1 MSENNGWIKCSE
13 RLPDTFTGFD
23 LLVRSSPVLVYGK
36 YTSGEKNKIFG
47 AQIFGNKWYSADG
60 ECGEITHW
68 QPFPQ
73 PPEEQI
79 MVCEYQYHA
88 FLPGA
93 EPTRE
98 SVLHVI
104 IRELFGKYKYSEEIS
119 LSNAAE
125 IIVGKN
131 AFEWGLK
138 DGEEVC
144 ILIRKK
150 DNPKAIELFKVSVD
164 MSIETTAH
172 RMDY

>member
-1 MSENNGWIKCSE
+1 
-13 RLPDTFTGFD
+13 
-23 LLVRSSPVLVYGK
+23 
-36 YTSGEKNKIFG
+36 
-47 AQIFGNKWYSADG
+47 
-60 ECGEITHW
+60 
-68 QPFPQ
+68 
-73 PPEEQI
+73 

-93 EPTRE
+93 ELTRE

-104 IRELFGKYKYSEEIS
+104 IRELFGKYKHSEELS

-131 AFEWGLK
+131 AFKWDLK

-150 DNPKAIELFKVSVD
+150 DNPEAIELFKVSVE
-164 MSIETTAH
+164 MLIETTAH
-172 RMDY
+172 RMGY

>member
-1 MSENNGWIKCSE
+1 
-13 RLPDTFTGFD
+13 
-23 LLVRSSPVLVYGK
+23 
-36 YTSGEKNKIFG
+36 
-47 AQIFGNKWYSADG
+47 
-60 ECGEITHW
+60 
-68 QPFPQ
+68 
-73 PPEEQI
+73 
-79 MVCEYQYHA
+79 MVCEYQYHV

-104 IRELFGKYKYSEEIS
+104 IREMFGIYKYSEELS

-131 AFEWGLK
+131 AFKWDLE
-138 DGEEVC
+138 DGQEVC

-150 DNPKAIELFKVSVD
+150 ENPEALELFKVSVE

-172 RMDY
+172 RMDD

>member
-1 MSENNGWIKCSE
+1 
-13 RLPDTFTGFD
+13 
-23 LLVRSSPVLVYGK
+23 
-36 YTSGEKNKIFG
+36 
-47 AQIFGNKWYSADG
+47 
-60 ECGEITHW
+60 
-68 QPFPQ
+68 
-73 PPEEQI
+73 

-88 FLPGA
+88 FLPGT

-104 IRELFGKYKYSEEIS
+104 IREMFGKYKYSEEIS

-131 AFEWGLK
+131 AFKWDLK

-150 DNPKAIELFKVSVD
+150 DNPEAIELFKVSVG
-164 MSIETTAH
+164 MLIKTTAH
-172 RMDY
+172 RMNY

>member
-1 MSENNGWIKCSE
+1 
-13 RLPDTFTGFD
+13 
-23 LLVRSSPVLVYGK
+23 
-36 YTSGEKNKIFG
+36 
-47 AQIFGNKWYSADG
+47 
-60 ECGEITHW
+60 
-68 QPFPQ
+68 
-73 PPEEQI
+73 

-104 IRELFGKYKYSEEIS
+104 IRELFGKYKYSEELS

-131 AFEWGLK
+131 ASEWGLK
-138 DGEEVC
+138 DGEAVC

-150 DNPKAIELFKVSVD
+150 ENPEALELFKVSVE

-172 RMDY
+172 RMGY

>member
-1 MSENNGWIKCSE
+1 
-13 RLPDTFTGFD
+13 
-23 LLVRSSPVLVYGK
+23 
-36 YTSGEKNKIFG
+36 
-47 AQIFGNKWYSADG
+47 
-60 ECGEITHW
+60 
-68 QPFPQ
+68 
-73 PPEEQI
+73 

-93 EPTRE
+93 EPIRE

-104 IRELFGKYKYSEEIS
+104 IRNMFGRYKHSEELS

-150 DNPKAIELFKVSVD
+150 DSPEAIELFKVSVE

>member
-1 MSENNGWIKCSE
+1 
-13 RLPDTFTGFD
+13 
-23 LLVRSSPVLVYGK
+23 
-36 YTSGEKNKIFG
+36 
-47 AQIFGNKWYSADG
+47 
-60 ECGEITHW
+60 
-68 QPFPQ
+68 
-73 PPEEQI
+73 

-104 IRELFGKYKYSEEIS
+104 IRELFGKYKYSEELS

-131 AFEWGLK
+131 ASEWGLK

-150 DNPKAIELFKVSVD
+150 DNPEAIELFKVSVG
-164 MSIETTAH
+164 MLIETTAH
-172 RMDY
+172 RMNY

>member
-1 MSENNGWIKCSE
+1 
-13 RLPDTFTGFD
+13 
-23 LLVRSSPVLVYGK
+23 
-36 YTSGEKNKIFG
+36 
-47 AQIFGNKWYSADG
+47 
-60 ECGEITHW
+60 
-68 QPFPQ
+68 
-73 PPEEQI
+73 

-93 EPTRE
+93 EPTRK

-104 IRELFGKYKYSEEIS
+104 IRELFGKYKYSEELS

-131 AFEWGLK
+131 ASEWGLK

-150 DNPKAIELFKVSVD
+150 ENPEALELFKVSVE
-164 MSIETTAH
+164 MSIETTVH
-172 RMDY
+172 RMGY

>member
-1 MSENNGWIKCSE
+1 
-13 RLPDTFTGFD
+13 
-23 LLVRSSPVLVYGK
+23 
-36 YTSGEKNKIFG
+36 
-47 AQIFGNKWYSADG
+47 
-60 ECGEITHW
+60 
-68 QPFPQ
+68 
-73 PPEEQI
+73 
-79 MVCEYQYHA
+79 MVCEYQYHV

-104 IRELFGKYKYSEEIS
+104 IREMFGRYKHSEELS

-125 IIVGKN
+125 IIVGKK

-150 DNPKAIELFKVSVD
+150 DNPEAIELFKVSVD

-172 RMDY
+172 RMGY

>member
-1 MSENNGWIKCSE
+1 
-13 RLPDTFTGFD
+13 
-23 LLVRSSPVLVYGK
+23 
-36 YTSGEKNKIFG
+36 
-47 AQIFGNKWYSADG
+47 
-60 ECGEITHW
+60 
-68 QPFPQ
+68 
-73 PPEEQI
+73 
-79 MVCEYQYHA
+79 MVCEYQYHV

-104 IRELFGKYKYSEEIS
+104 IREMFGIYKHSEELS

-131 AFEWGLK
+131 ASEWGLK

-150 DNPKAIELFKVSVD
+150 DTPETLELFKVSVE

-172 RMDY
+172 RMGY

>member
-1 MSENNGWIKCSE
+1 
-13 RLPDTFTGFD
+13 
-23 LLVRSSPVLVYGK
+23 
-36 YTSGEKNKIFG
+36 
-47 AQIFGNKWYSADG
+47 
-60 ECGEITHW
+60 
-68 QPFPQ
+68 
-73 PPEEQI
+73 

-119 LSNAAE
+119 LSNVAE

-150 DNPKAIELFKVSVD
+150 DNPEAIELFKVSVE

-172 RMDY
+172 WMDY